1 MNISFLLSFVNIKDI
16 NKELYD
22 IRYFPFNNTK
32 LSTNELNYLI
42 WNNFSSLFNDKSF
55 ITMDDLVYTAGIEKQ
70 SLINLFRLI
79 TSKNFID
86 YNNFSEFLNRVHNN
100 DYLQLITNI
109 PQDNLSTPSD
119 WSSIGSDYESDDSI
133 INIEENVTLN
143 IEETIEN
150 PISPK
155 PIIKPTPLII
165 PNNDLHNKTSNL
177 TVSPKIPTSSK
188 QLTNHLSPISEQ
200 HISEQHISEL
210 PFNHFIKEPSSPKT
224 ISTQP
229 NPVKFY
235 DPNSIPKPKP
245 QPKPKSRYHFCH
257 FEYSSEKQHSWYI
270 ECLLYVQHWF
280 KTQKY
285 IRVPDWVKKY
295 F

>member
-1 MNISFLLSFVNIKDI
+1 MNLSFLLSFVNITEI
-16 NKELYD
+16 NDDLYT

-55 ITMDDLVYTAGIEKQ
+55 ITMDDLVYTVGLEKQ

-79 TSKNFID
+79 TSKDFID
-86 YNNFSEFLNRVHNN
+86 YNIFSEFLNRVHNE
-100 DYLQLITNI
+100 DYLQLIANI
-109 PQDNLSTPSD
+109 PKDNLSTPSD

-133 INIEENVTLN
+133 INIEDNVKIN
-143 IEETIEN
+143 IQETVKN
-150 PISPK
+150 PISPQPK
-155 PIIKPTPLII
+155 SLIKSKINPSDKAII
-165 PNNDLHNKTSNL
+165 NKC
-177 TVSPKIPTSSK
+177 VSPKITKSPQQKHNS
-188 QLTNHLSPISEQ
+188 LSPIPESPLNY
-200 HISEQHISEL
+200 SL
-210 PFNHFIKEPSSPKT
+210 NPVSSPKP

-235 DPNSIPKPKP
+235 DPNSIPKPKS

-270 ECLLYVQHWF
+270 ECFLYVQHWF

>member
-1 MNISFLLSFVNIKDI
+1 MNITFLLSFINIKNI
-16 NKELYD
+16 NEDLYD

-55 ITMDDLVYTAGIEKQ
+55 ITMDDLVYTAGIDED

-86 YNNFSEFLNRVHNN
+86 YNNFSKFLNRVHND
-100 DYLQLITNI
+100 DYLQLITTI
-109 PQDNLSTPSD
+109 PKDNLSTPSD
-119 WSSIGSDYESDDSI
+119 WSSIGSDYDSDDSI
-133 INIEENVTLN
+133 INIEDN
-143 IEETIEN
+143 ITITVQETIEN

-155 PIIKPTPLII
+155 PIVRPIPLNV
-165 PNNDLHNKTSNL
+165 PKNNLYNKTSNL
-177 TVSPKIPTSSK
+177 AIAISPKIHTSSK
-188 QLTNHLSPISEQ
+188 QLTNRLSP
-200 HISEQHISEL
+200 ISEQHISEL
-210 PFNHFIKEPSSPKT
+210 PFNHFIKKPSSPET

-245 QPKPKSRYHFCH
+245 QPKPQSRYHFFN
-257 FEYSSEKQHSWYI
+257 FEYSSERQHSWYI
-270 ECLLYVQHWF
+270 ECFLYVQHWF
-280 KTQKY
+280 KRQKY

>member
-1 MNISFLLSFVNIKDI
+1 MNLSFLLSFVNITEI
-16 NKELYD
+16 NEDLYT

-55 ITMDDLVYTAGIEKQ
+55 ITMDDLVYTVGLEKQ

-79 TSKNFID
+79 TSKDFID
-86 YNNFSEFLNRVHNN
+86 YNIFSEFLNRVHKE

-109 PQDNLSTPSD
+109 PKDNLSTPSD

-133 INIEENVTLN
+133 INIEENVKIN
-143 IEETIEN
+143 IQETVEN
-150 PISPK
+150 PISPQPK
-155 PIIKPTPLII
+155 SLIKPKINPFDKASI
-165 PNNDLHNKTSNL
+165 NKC
-177 TVSPKIPTSSK
+177 VSPKITKSPQQRHNS
-188 QLTNHLSPISEQ
+188 LSPIPKSPVNNSSKNLSSPKT
-200 HISEQHISEL
+200 IS
-210 PFNHFIKEPSSPKT
+210 PPKT

-257 FEYSSEKQHSWYI
+257 FEYSSERQHSWYI

>member
-1 MNISFLLSFVNIKDI
+1 MNLSFLLSFVNIKDI
-16 NKELYD
+16 NEELYD
-22 IRYFPFNNTK
+22 IRYFPFNSTK

-55 ITMDDLVYTAGIEKQ
+55 ITMDDLVYTAGIDED

-86 YNNFSEFLNRVHNN
+86 YNNFSKFLNRVHND
-100 DYLQLITNI
+100 DYLQLITTI
-109 PQDNLSTPSD
+109 PKDNLSTPSD
-119 WSSIGSDYESDDSI
+119 WSSIGSDYDSDDSI
-133 INIEENVTLN
+133 INIEDN
-143 IEETIEN
+143 ITITVQETIEN

-155 PIIKPTPLII
+155 PIVRPIPLNV
-165 PNNDLHNKTSNL
+165 PKNNLYNKTSNL
-177 TVSPKIPTSSK
+177 AIAISPKIHTSSK
-188 QLTNHLSPISEQ
+188 QLTNRLSP
-200 HISEQHISEL
+200 ISEQHISEL
-210 PFNHFIKEPSSPKT
+210 PFNHFIKKPSSPET

-245 QPKPKSRYHFCH
+245 QPKPQSRYHFFN
-257 FEYSSEKQHSWYI
+257 FEYSSERQHSWYI
-270 ECLLYVQHWF
+270 ECFLYVQHWF
-280 KTQKY
+280 KRQKY

>member
-1 MNISFLLSFVNIKDI
+1 MNLSFLLSFVNITEI
-16 NKELYD
+16 NDDLYT

-55 ITMDDLVYTAGIEKQ
+55 ITMDDLVYTVGLEKQ

-79 TSKNFID
+79 TSKDFID
-86 YNNFSEFLNRVHNN
+86 YNIFSEFLNRVHNE
-100 DYLQLITNI
+100 DYLQLIANI
-109 PQDNLSTPSD
+109 PKDNLSTPSD

-133 INIEENVTLN
+133 INIEDNVKIN
-143 IEETIEN
+143 IQETVKN
-150 PISPK
+150 PISPQPK
-155 PIIKPTPLII
+155 SLIKSKINPSDKAII
-165 PNNDLHNKTSNL
+165 NKC
-177 TVSPKIPTSSK
+177 VSPKITKSPQQKHNS
-188 QLTNHLSPISEQ
+188 LSPIPESPLNYSPNPVSSSKP
-200 HISEQHISEL
+200 ISI
-210 PFNHFIKEPSSPKT
+210 
-224 ISTQP
+224 QP

-245 QPKPKSRYHFCH
+245 QPKPRSRYHFCH
-257 FEYSSEKQHSWYI
+257 FEYSSERQHSWYI
-270 ECLLYVQHWF
+270 ECFLYVQHWF

>member
-1 MNISFLLSFVNIKDI
+1 MNLSFLLSFVNIKDI
-16 NKELYD
+16 SEDLYD

-55 ITMDDLVYTAGIEKQ
+55 ITMDDLVYTAGLDKD

-86 YNNFSEFLNRVHNN
+86 YNNFSEFLNRVHND
-100 DYLQLITNI
+100 DYLQLITTI
-109 PQDNLSTPSD
+109 PKDNLSTPSD
-119 WSSIGSDYESDDSI
+119 WSSIGSDYDSDDSI
-133 INIEENVTLN
+133 INIEDN
-143 IEETIEN
+143 ITITIQETIEN

-155 PIIKPTPLII
+155 PIVRPTPLSV
-165 PNNDLHNKTSNL
+165 PKNKTSNL
-177 TVSPKIPTSSK
+177 TIAISPNISK
-188 QLTNHLSPISEQ
+188 QLTNSLSPISEQ
-200 HISEQHISEL
+200 PIPEQ
-210 PFNHFIKEPSSPKT
+210 PFNHFIKDSSSPKT

-235 DPNSIPKPKP
+235 DPKSIPKPKP
-245 QPKPKSRYHFCH
+245 QPKPRTRYHFCH
-257 FEYSSEKQHSWYI
+257 FEYSSERQHAWYI
-270 ECLLYVQHWF
+270 ECFLYVQHWF

>member
-1 MNISFLLSFVNIKDI
+1 MNLSFLLSFVNIKDI
-16 NKELYD
+16 NEDLYD
-22 IRYFPFNNTK
+22 IRYFPFNSTK

-55 ITMDDLVYTAGIEKQ
+55 ITLDDLDYTVGLEKQ

-79 TSKNFID
+79 TSKDFID
-86 YNNFSEFLNRVHNN
+86 YNNFSHFLNRVHND

-109 PQDNLSTPSD
+109 PKDNLSTPSD

-133 INIEENVTLN
+133 IDIKENIKIN
-143 IEETIEN
+143 IQETVEN

-155 PIIKPTPLII
+155 PIFSPNPLSV
-165 PNNDLHNKTSNL
+165 PKNNLYDLNTC
-177 TVSPKIPTSSK
+177 VSPKKHKTPPQII
-188 QLTNHLSPISEQ
+188 NHLSPISEE
-200 HISEQHISEL
+200 S
-210 PFNHFIKEPSSPKT
+210 SSPKT

-257 FEYSSEKQHSWYI
+257 FEYSSERQHSWYI
-270 ECLLYVQHWF
+270 ECFLYVQHWF

-285 IRVPDWVKKY
+285 IRVPEWVKKY